1 MGGLS
6 WTGGPFFRRRGDPLA
21 KQFLEA
27 IQVRRWRER
36 QCSVLAAR
44 PLITQHDYIL
54 FHILLAL
61 GTGHLRDSVAR
72 QVPVQQLDTLS
83 TPIFARCPVAGTDAC
98 RVMLRTL
105 AGMEDFARANGHYRR
120 WGAHPT
126 LRHSACE
133 RLCLHCVLNS
143 PEHRLNSE
151 WHAYMDCP
159 LTEKARREFVLT
171 TKLET
176 FFQGT
181 SSIESFAL
189 LIARIRDD
197 TRLINAFARFSLQ
210 VQSIR
215 KVWFRR
221 LSSEAMKVEL
231 AERIAAL
238 DV

>member
-1 MGGLS
+1 MNFCQNFPKIEGSLS
-6 WTGGPFFRRRGDPLA
+6 A
-21 KQFLEA
+21 
-27 IQVRRWRER
+27 V
-36 QCSVLAAR
+36 S
-44 PLITQHDYIL
+44 
-54 FHILLAL
+54 
-61 GTGHLRDSVAR
+61 
-72 QVPVQQLDTLS
+72 
-83 TPIFARCPVAGTDAC
+83 
-98 RVMLRTL
+98 
-105 AGMEDFARANGHYRR
+105 
-120 WGAHPT
+120 
-126 LRHSACE
+126 
-133 RLCLHCVLNS
+133 HCVLNS
-143 PEHRLNSE
+143 PEHRLDSE

>member
-1 MGGLS
+1 MCL
-6 WTGGPFFRRRGDPLA
+6 FHARL
-21 KQFLEA
+21 FLE
-27 IQVRRWRER
+27 
-36 QCSVLAAR
+36 
-44 PLITQHDYIL
+44 T
-54 FHILLAL
+54 
-61 GTGHLRDSVAR
+61 TGHLRDRVAR
-72 QVPVQQLDTLS
+72 QDPVQQLDTLS

-143 PEHRLNSE
+143 PEHRLDSE

-210 VQSIR
+210 VRHDDPTQFRSGTSSNKPQRFSVATDSLTTSTFHIR
-215 KVWFRR
+215 PG
-221 LSSEAMKVEL
+221 SSKARHL
-231 AERIAAL
+231 GDGGCL
-238 DV
+238 